1 MSEILY
7 TGGYVRHRGRMVAR
21 SVYQDARRVTDA
33 TGWTAEPTVG
43 LIDEPVTFIDFF
55 PQGREATAETLASNT
70 LAIDLGTAGAEV
82 EWEMGG
88 LFAQEYVFS
97 LAMNAVSDAVAM
109 ALFSD
114 LGDRY
119 TGRTEA
125 PYITLYNFA
134 VAPPVEVVR
143 MEVELFEF
151 AKSTEEVAP
160 GVHLFF
166 ARLVLTDYIEQAGP

>member
-1 MSEILY
+1 VSDITY
-7 TGGYVRHRGRMVAR
+7 VGGYVRHRGRMVAR
-21 SVYQDARRVTDA
+21 SVYQDARAVTDA

-55 PQGREATAETLASNT
+55 PQGREATAETLTSNT
-70 LAIDLGTAGAEV
+70 LAIDLGTAGAEY

-88 LFAQEYVFS
+88 LYAQEYVFS
-97 LAMNAVSDAVAM
+97 FAINAVTDAVAM

-119 TGRTEA
+119 SGRTAA
-125 PYITLYNFA
+125 PFITLYNFVGA
-134 VAPPVEVVR
+134 APVEVVR
-143 MEVELFEF
+143 MEVESFEF
-151 AKSTEEVAP
+151 AKSAEEVAP

-166 ARLVLTDYIEQAGP
+166 ARLVITDYLDPGGP